1 MSTKPRKRH
10 VQKNVSTVAVPS
22 EQWSGFLDDFSRQ
35 HRAWSTRLE
44 TYDLDTRENV
54 FSPEAPLE
62 SIDLDLEDEKNPR
75 INVIVHLDNQVV
87 KHILYRPSH
96 LVLQSADGRDESLR
110 IETVN
115 TETTVHFR
123 KPQSGAPPL
132 SG

>member
-1 MSTKPRKRH
+1 MSTKPWKR
-10 VQKNVSTVAVPS
+10 QLRENLSTVAVPS

-35 HRAWSTRLE
+35 HRGWSARLE

-62 SIDLDLEDEKNPR
+62 SIELDLEDEKNPR

-96 LVLQSADGRDESLR
+96 LVLQPADGRDESLR

-115 TETTVHFR
+115 TDTTVHVR
-123 KPQSGAPPL
+123 KP
-132 SG
+132 